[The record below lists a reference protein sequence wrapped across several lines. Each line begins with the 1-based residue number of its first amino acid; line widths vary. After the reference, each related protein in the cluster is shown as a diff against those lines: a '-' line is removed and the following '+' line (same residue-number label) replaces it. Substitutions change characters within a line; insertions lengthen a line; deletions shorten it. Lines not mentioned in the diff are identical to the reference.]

1 MKIRNMVQIAAALA
15 AAGTV
20 ASAHA
25 ALVGSWDYSVLT
37 QFSGVNTFGAGGGT
51 QFETPRHVTWGDGPD
66 LDVFVS
72 GSARSGISISDDSA
86 NKAGNDPSV
95 DPKTGVVVTNDL
107 SFAGIGKGVWITHH
121 NNVINAASLKT
132 SEISSSLQLWA
143 IPPGNGGGAADV
155 ALPTLNFTIYFAET
169 PNVEGTCAAASPPGN
184 PCNDIFALKA
194 SQALNQQFTF
204 DGLDYFVSVF
214 PIGGP
219 GLGTFSA
226 LSAAECAASG
236 AGPGCFGFTTVEGQD
251 TTIQFG
257 FAITSERVGIPE
269 PEMLGLF
276 GLSLLGLVAA
286 RRRRVS

>member
-1 MKIRNMVQIAAALA
+1 MKIRNVVQIAAALA

-20 ASAHA
+20 ASAQA
-25 ALVGSWDYSVLT
+25 ALVTSWDYSVLT
-37 QFSGVNTFGAGGGT
+37 QFTGVNTFTAGGGS
-51 QFETPRHVTWGDGPD
+51 QFQTPRQVSWGDGPAGD
-66 LDVFVS
+66 LFVS
-72 GSARSGISISDDSA
+72 GSGRSGISISDDSA
-86 NKAGNDPSV
+86 NKAGDDPSV

-107 SFAGIGKGVWITHH
+107 SLAGIGKGVWITHH

-132 SEISSSLQLWA
+132 SQISTALELWA
-143 IPPGNGGGAADV
+143 IPPGNVGPADV
-155 ALPTLNFTIYFAET
+155 TPPTINFTVYFAET
-169 PNVEGTCAAASPPGN
+169 PNQAPCAAVSPPGN
-184 PCNDIFALKA
+184 PCNDIFALTQA
-194 SQALNQQFTF
+194 QALNQQFTF
-204 DGLDYFVSVF
+204 DGVDYFVSIF

-226 LSAAECAASG
+226 LSAAECAATG

-269 PEMLGLF
+269 PEILGLF